1 LGRVVFTRKAEP
13 VFDWSEMESRLQN
26 ISAFS
31 PPSHLSSDLP
41 LEPSASL
48 ANDPPAEGDPA
59 LIPAAPAAASD
70 PLDMLS
76 LLAAI
81 PSNRS

>member
-13 VFDWSEMESRLQN
+13 AVDWSEMESRLQD

-48 ANDPPAEGDPA
+48 VNDPPAPTDS
-59 LIPAAPAAASD
+59 LIPAATTAASD
-70 PLDMLS
+70 PLNMVS
-76 LLAAI
+76 FLAAI
-81 PSNRS
+81 PSNR